1 MYSIY
6 IYVYIYTYTYILY
19 IYTSIHQSFI
29 PCFATPVLP
38 GLLCSDDGFLAAS
51 WIKDAIRWAAGNATL
66 QRYFE
71 MAARSVTTVWTP
83 QERWGPGKMAR

>member
-6 IYVYIYTYTYILY
+6 IIYIYTYIHKK
-19 IYTSIHQSFI
+19 YTSIHQCFI